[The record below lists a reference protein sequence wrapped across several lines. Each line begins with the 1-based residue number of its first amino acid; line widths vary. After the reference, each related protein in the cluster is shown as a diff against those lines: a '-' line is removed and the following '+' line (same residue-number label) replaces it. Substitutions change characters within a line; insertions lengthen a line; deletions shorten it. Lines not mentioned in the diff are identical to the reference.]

1 MFAELEAVVAG
12 LHRKY
17 PCLTVFGFLSKFQY
31 VAYITQV
38 DHLSIAY
45 DSNFS
50 MPGSLSSTA
59 KFRCFLAPFGDR
71 ESLHLAIHEWLS
83 TSWQGFSCSARLVE
97 TSPKNFCSTSTYV
110 EAPSPRI
117 WYRLMDLEE
126 FNNINELTTSLT
138 TTIYSAEQALE
149 YLDAIW
155 YTNTNRRGRWMDLI
169 GDYAGSEL
177 FILDGTHFY
186 FYHPSYLMPNTIGES
201 LLQLVLDDS
210 LLALAR
216 PDG

>member
-1 MFAELEAVVAG
+1 
-12 LHRKY
+12 
-17 PCLTVFGFLSKFQY
+17 
-31 VAYITQV
+31 
-38 DHLSIAY
+38 
-45 DSNFS
+45 
-50 MPGSLSSTA
+50 
-59 KFRCFLAPFGDR
+59 
-71 ESLHLAIHEWLS
+71 
-83 TSWQGFSCSARLVE
+83 
-97 TSPKNFCSTSTYV
+97 
-110 EAPSPRI
+110 
-117 WYRLMDLEE
+117 MDLEE
-126 FNNINELTTSLT
+126 FNNINELTPSLT

-177 FILDGTHFY
+177 FILDGTRFY
-186 FYHPSYLMPNTIGES
+186 FYHPSYLMPDITGES